1 MKTVFWNKTPLT
13 ARRENAHQLQKFLC
27 FRNYAVCFLCFHKV
41 IRKNC
46 CFIDPR
52 EVQGDWLMVSELSE
66 MMKGVEIFT
75 PLGRASWSCW
85 QWLGCQLGQC
95 FQIHP
100 MSTPVVGSGLL
111 LLEQT
116 MMATCSPR
124 SGSCPGDMW
133 VILAFAMDREER
145 MSEIF
150 WLVSAS
156 WSPEISKSLLSQK
169 SK

>member
-1 MKTVFWNKTPLT
+1 MKTVFWNKRTLT
-13 ARRENAHQLQKFLC
+13 VRRKNAHQLQKFLC
-27 FRNYAVCFLCFHKV
+27 FRNYAVCFLCCHKV

-46 CFIDPR
+46 YFIDPR
-52 EVQGDWLMVSELSE
+52 KEQDDWLMGSELKE
-66 MMKGVEIFT
+66 TMKGMGIFT
-75 PLGRASWSCW
+75 PLGSGK
-85 QWLGCQLGQC
+85 WLGCQLGQC
-95 FQIHP
+95 FHIHP
-100 MSTPVVGSGLL
+100 MTTPVVGSGLL
-111 LLEQT
+111 LLEQK

-124 SGSCPGDMW
+124 SGSSPGDVW

-156 WSPEISKSLLSQK
+156 WSLEISKSVSSQE